1 MRNFSNGVYFLSPL
15 RYNSEHEKIKSKN
28 SIFVAYFFHIF
39 DRLLDYF
46 WRQWALETQESR
58 AGERAS

>member
-1 MRNFSNGVYFLSPL
+1 L
-15 RYNSEHEKIKSKN
+15 RYNNKDEKFKSKN
-28 SIFVAYFFHIF
+28 PIFVAYFFHIF
-39 DRLLDYF
+39 DRLLDYL